1 MPFSALLF
9 AAVAVCGATV
19 GSAGCGVCCG
29 CCGRCAARRLVWRA
43 EGVCRRSAGCGCP
56 LLRRS
61 CDGGEFSASCL
72 FCLALVWLSGLS
84 AGLFACALS
93 RFAACSLV
101 CSFAAAL
108 VCLVARLAA
117 AGLTFSLL
125 AVAASLAL
133 FVWLAF
139 RQLLFVFLHEM
150 QAKNKGFRLLSIGT
164 SGSSLLARVRGD
176 AALSVCSLARRRRLL
191 VCLHKR
197 AAKN

>member
-9 AAVAVCGATV
+9 AAVSACGATV

-93 RFAACSLV
+93 RFAACLLV

-117 AGLTFSLL
+117 AGLTFSLF
-125 AVAASLAL
+125 A
-133 FVWLAF
+133 
-139 RQLLFVFLHEM
+139 
-150 QAKNKGFRLLSIGT
+150 G
-164 SGSSLLARVRGD
+164 
-176 AALSVCSLARRRRLL
+176 AALLTMLVLIALRLL
-191 VCLHKR
+191 V
-197 AAKN
+197 